1 MKKTLHTDT
10 VNQPLRNVPMKQSLR
25 YKILFV
31 VLPLLILTVSFL
43 GVTTYFSSNNGI
55 TGIAKEFV
63 GYKLQEVYQVAQQQM
78 MRISLL
84 SVGEVDI
91 RANVLEYSQK
101 FKEET
106 VIIIPVDGDFRNQ
119 SANFWASK
127 PDITID
133 ELGELFRI
141 VDTLENIAIAD
152 PLKRNNWL
160 NFRSVSG
167 VSRVGVYIP
176 YDEMKSYI
184 VMLLPQEFFY
194 TPVRNIMGYIIIIL
208 AVSIIV
214 SIIVMLNFV
223 SFITKPLQESV
234 ETIRTITQNIDLT
247 RRIRVYYPDEIGYL
261 GQYFNDMIA
270 ELEGAYNQVKN
281 YAYQTVLAKRK
292 EERIRFIFQK
302 YVPRDVIDEVL
313 NRSNDSLLIGNKQ
326 KVSILFS
333 DIRGFTSISEQM
345 KPDDLV
351 ISLNA
356 YFNSMVE
363 QILSRKGIID
373 KFIGDAIMAV
383 YGAPKVRPD
392 DADNALQSALG
403 MVEALEIFNR
413 MQREAGRVEFL
424 TGIGIN
430 TGDAIVGNI
439 GSEQKIDFTVIGDSV
454 NLGSRLE
461 GLTKEYHCPVLIS
474 NFTKEALIHPEHY
487 YFIEVDRVRVKGK
500 QEPVAIFCP
509 YLRASLSA
517 DNLSCYTRYHEAR
530 AYYLTGEFLRAK
542 NLFLELSRLY
552 PNFYLADMYTQRCV
566 VYCDNPPKDWDG
578 VETWETK

>member
-1 MKKTLHTDT
+1 
-10 VNQPLRNVPMKQSLR
+10 MKQSLR

-55 TGIAKEFV
+55 TSIAKEFV

-78 MRISLL
+78 MRNTIIPE
-84 SVGEVDI
+84 GTVDV
-91 RANVLEYSQK
+91 RANVLEYAQK
-101 FKEET
+101 FSVEM
-106 VIIIPVDGDFRNQ
+106 VLIIPFDGDFKNQ
-119 SANFWASK
+119 AGEYWSSK
-127 PDITID
+127 PDINAD

-141 VDTLENIAIAD
+141 VDTLEKMAIAD
-152 PLKRNNWL
+152 PLRRNSWL
-160 NFRSVSG
+160 NFRSVRG
-167 VSRVGVYIP
+167 ISRVGVYIP
-176 YDEMKSYI
+176 SHDMQSFI
-184 VMLLPQEFFY
+184 VMLLPQEYFY
-194 TPVRNIMGYIIIIL
+194 TPVRNIMGYIFIIL
-208 AVSIIV
+208 SVSIIV

-223 SFITKPLQESV
+223 SFLTKPLQESV
-234 ETIRTITQNIDLT
+234 ETIQTITQNIDLT

-302 YVPRDVIDEVL
+302 YVPKDVIDEVL

-326 KVSILFS
+326 KISILFS

-351 ISLNA
+351 IALNA
-356 YFNSMVE
+356 YFNNMVDE
-363 QILSRKGIID
+363 ILSRKGIVD

-403 MVEALEIFNR
+403 MVKTLETFNR
-413 MQREAGRVEFL
+413 IQREEGRVEFQ

-461 GLTKEYHCPVLIS
+461 GLTKAYQCPILIS
-474 NFTKEALIHPEHY
+474 SFTKDALIHPELY

-509 YLRASLSA
+509 YLRKTLSPE
-517 DNLSCYTRYHEAR
+517 DLTCYTRYHEAR
-530 AYYLTGEFLRAK
+530 AYYLSGDFSRAK
-542 NLFLELSRLY
+542 ILFSELVKLY
-552 PNFYLADMYTQRCV
+552 SDFYLPNIYTQRCEA
-566 VYCDNPPKDWDG
+566 YSNNPPENWDG